1 MHHAVAKTV
10 GLFAVLSC
18 LAHSALSQDDSPVER
33 ILITNV
39 LVFDG
44 LNPELIDGANVL
56 VEGNPLDDI
65 TILASPEKNIRLIM
79 KDGVVYKNTLPN

>member
-10 GLFAVLSC
+10 GLFAALSC
-18 LAHSALSQDDSPVER
+18 LSHSALSQDDSSVER

-39 LVFDG
+39 SVFDG
-44 LNPELIDGANVL
+44 LNPELSG
-56 VEGNPLDDI
+56 GNPLDDI
-65 TILASPEKNIRLIM
+65 TILASPEKNIRLII

>member
-1 MHHAVAKTV
+1 M
-10 GLFAVLSC
+10 S
-18 LAHSALSQDDSPVER
+18 
-33 ILITNV
+33 
-39 LVFDG
+39 VFDG

-79 KDGVVYKNTLPN
+79 KDSVVYKNTLPN

>member
-1 MHHAVAKTV
+1 MHHAIAKTV

-44 LNPELIDGANVL
+44 LNPELI
-56 VEGNPLDDI
+56 EGNPLDDI
-65 TILASPEKNIRLIM
+65 TILASPEKNIRLII